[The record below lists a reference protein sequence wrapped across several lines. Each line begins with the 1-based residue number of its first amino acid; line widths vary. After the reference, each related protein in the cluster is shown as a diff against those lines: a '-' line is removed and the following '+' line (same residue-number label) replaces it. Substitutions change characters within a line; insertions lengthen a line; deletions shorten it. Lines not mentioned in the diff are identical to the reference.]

1 MRNSIWYIIKVH
13 ALRVLIRYNSRT
25 FDNVYIYDMSKKEK
39 VMLKKTDK
47 IENGK
52 IRRTEIIYLGIEH
65 MEITVYYGMDS
76 NSFIKDIKINDLY
89 KSRDVG
95 GFLSRPGMGKQHV
108 LEICLWHSIQIDI
121 RLGIYVWSQ

>member
-1 MRNSIWYIIKVH
+1 
-13 ALRVLIRYNSRT
+13 
-25 FDNVYIYDMSKKEK
+25 MSKKEK

-52 IRRTEIIYLGIEH
+52 ISRTESIYLGIEH

-108 LEICLWHSIQIDI
+108 LEICL
-121 RLGIYVWSQ
+121 